1 MLLVRHGETLW
12 NERRLLQGRT
22 DIALCERGRE
32 QAKVLSSALTSIPF
46 SSIYCSPLSRAKE
59 TAEILAL
66 PHGLTPIA
74 DQGFAE
80 ISFGDWEGKSHE
92 SLALEA
98 GEEYAQ
104 WIIKPTEVTVAGAER
119 LEEAQTRAMRSLDKI
134 VRENKKRVLVV
145 VGHGGINRVILLSL
159 LEADLGAFWRMRQ
172 DTTCVNLIEFS
183 DDIPRISLLNCTA
196 HFKTD
201 YTQIVKSAMS
211 RNRIPLEDH
220 S

>member
-1 MLLVRHGETLW
+1 LW

-22 DIALCERGRE
+22 DIALCEKGRE
-32 QAKVLSSALTSIPF
+32 QAKILSSALTSIPF

-59 TAEILAL
+59 TAEILAM
-66 PHGLTPIA
+66 PHDLTPRP
-74 DQGFAE
+74 DQGFVE

-92 SLALEA
+92 SLAKKA
-98 GEEYAQ
+98 GEQYAQ
-104 WIIKPTEVTVAGAER
+104 WIIKPTEVTVAGAEQ
-119 LEEAQTRAMRSLDKI
+119 LKEAQARAMRSLEKI
-134 VRENKKRVLVV
+134 VRENEKRVVVV

-201 YTQIVKSAMS
+201 YTQIVKTAMT
-211 RNRIPLEDH
+211 RNRISLEDQ